1 MKSSIILGGL
11 FLLSML
17 LLFKGFNTVGR
28 AGLFTMIA
36 ALALMLCDL
45 YLYNRQHQ

>member
-1 MKSSIILGGL
+1 MKSSVILGGL

-17 LLFKGFNTVGR
+17 LLFKGFNTDGR
-28 AGLFTMIA
+28 TGLFTMIA
-36 ALALMLCDL
+36 ALAIMLFDL